1 MQIMMTVSGTRDAL
15 ELLFEVGDASELCF
29 KVPVILI
36 HTNNAQEETLIL
48 QMVAQLESRILQEI
62 DERDLFRSQL
72 RTYQDPELVKLYTRS
87 DDKLSILALEVLKFT
102 GSHRVINKRIQDC
115 LMAKRPMIK
124 ESYGA
129 ESVVSKWRLFSA
141 AKPHTKKLRFPP
153 PVPHKTHSR
162 GVQDDSFSESHSV
175 SLEPIDTGKPFLL
188 TVGQSS
194 ETLVT
199 HHSPGR
205 FPNQTESLSGAA
217 SAFYVHEDDK
227 HTEVV
232 DQRMIQELKEYSKW
246 KLKAH
251 LLSKH
256 ATDSRHVFD
265 MLEVAINED
274 LKSLLREK
282 RVLRDKLAE
291 QNVVLTDVS
300 NQRNLLHNILV
311 KERDPRIGE
320 LEHQLEIFAREKVN
334 LQEKNN
340 LLEGNIRFYE
350 FKCQE
355 LQQYTENMEMQIK
368 SSSKSGKMDVSV
380 LKHKSELEV
389 KIKTMDKQ
397 VGDAV

>member
-1 MQIMMTVSGTRDAL
+1 M
-15 ELLFEVGDASELCF
+15 
-29 KVPVILI
+29 
-36 HTNNAQEETLIL
+36 QEETLIL

-72 RTYQDPELVKLYTRS
+72 KTYQDPELVKLYTRS
-87 DDKLSILALEVLKFT
+87 DDKLSILSLEVLKFT

-115 LMAKRPMIK
+115 LMSKRPMIK

-141 AKPHTKKLRFPP
+141 AKPQTKKLRFPP
-153 PVPHKTHSR
+153 PVPHKTHIR
-162 GVQDDSFSESHSV
+162 DVQDSSGSESTTV
-175 SLEPIDTGKPFLL
+175 SLEPVDTGKPFLL
-188 TVGQSS
+188 TVAKSS
-194 ETLVT
+194 ETLVAHDT
-199 HHSPGR
+199 ANRS
-205 FPNQTESLSGAA
+205 PNQVD
-217 SAFYVHEDDK
+217 SAPGTSSALFIHEDDR
-227 HTEVV
+227 HPEVI

-246 KLKAH
+246 KMKAH

-282 RVLRDKLAE
+282 QVLRDKLAE
-291 QNVVLTDVS
+291 QTVVLTDVA
-300 NQRNLLHNILV
+300 NQRNLLQNILV
-311 KERDPRIGE
+311 KERDPRIAE
-320 LEHQLEIFAREKVN
+320 IEHQLEIFAREKIN

-350 FKCQE
+350 FKNQE
-355 LQQYTENMEMQIK
+355 LHQYTENMEMQIK
-368 SSSKSGKMDVSV
+368 SSSKSGKLDINA

-397 VGDAV
+397 VGK